1 MVEIDL
7 PVAATARF
15 LLAELGLTRKRV
27 LEVGC
32 GSGEV
37 AACLEAAGHI
47 VVGIDANA
55 NMILAACGRGIDA
68 RRTTWLDFRDT
79 ARYDAIVF
87 NGCSRKRN
95 VRWPTAGQSSLVGRS
110 FVARFCKH
118 PKPVHNSRRSRFSRL
133 ANDPHGSADQS
144 PFWAPRSIDSR

>member
-7 PVAATARF
+7 PVAVTARF

-47 VVGIDANA
+47 VVGIDADA

-68 RRTTWLDFRDT
+68 RQTTWLDFRDT

-87 NGCSRKRN
+87 TR
-95 VRWPTAGQSSLVGRS
+95 SLHHLKPLDASVEHATS
-110 FVARFCKH
+110 FLSK
-118 PKPVHNSRRSRFSRL
+118 
-133 ANDPHGSADQS
+133 
-144 PFWAPRSIDSR
+144 